1 MSTRTPHD
9 KKHQPAART
18 GAARDSTAR
27 VISAINTADFFPAI
41 LDYMRSVVP
50 FSGVFITHLHKNRPP
65 DHIYDNVRA
74 ERHRDVVDQ
83 YLDSAYLL
91 DPVYDVFLSGRTHGA
106 MRLRDVAPD
115 QFMRSTYYRR
125 YYRNIALRDEM
136 AILVPQGEG
145 AVFFSLGRLGD
156 EPRFSTRS
164 VQAFEARID
173 VIAALTGKHFER
185 GHITPVQAGEAPADR
200 TLTAALDA
208 FGEGILTVRER
219 EVATLI
225 LKGHSSA
232 SVSTVAGIAVGT
244 VKIHRKN
251 IYRKLAISSQSEL
264 LSNFLRSVLG

>member
-1 MSTRTPHD
+1 M
-9 KKHQPAART
+9 AR
-18 GAARDSTAR
+18 A
-27 VISAINTADFFPAI
+27 ISAINTADFFPAI

-50 FSGVFITHLHKNRPP
+50 FSGAFVTRLNHNRAP

-83 YLDSAYLL
+83 YLDTAYLL
-91 DPVYDVFLSGRTHGA
+91 DPVYDAFLSGRSYCA

-125 YYRNIALRDEM
+125 YYKNIALSDEM
-136 AILVPQGEG
+136 AILVPEG
-145 AVFFSLGRLGD
+145 NGAIFYSLGRIGK

-164 VQAFEARID
+164 VRAFEAEIG
-173 VIAALTGKHFER
+173 IIGALTGKHFER
-185 GHITPVQAGEAPADR
+185 GHTTPVHAGDAPADR

-208 FGEGILTVRER
+208 FGEGILTARER

-251 IYRKLAISSQSEL
+251 IYRKLEISSQSEL
-264 LSNFLRSVLG
+264 LSNFLRSVLS

>member
-1 MSTRTPHD
+1 MSVQIQAPQERSRPVSSRGASD
-9 KKHQPAART
+9 SLAR
-18 GAARDSTAR
+18 A
-27 VISAINTADFFPAI
+27 ISAINSADFFPAI

-50 FSGVFITHLHKNRPP
+50 FSGAFITHLHQNRPP
-65 DHIYDNVRA
+65 DHVYDNVRA

-83 YLDSAYLL
+83 YLDTAYLL
-91 DPVYDVFLSGRTHGA
+91 DPVYDAFLSGRSNCA

-125 YYRNIALRDEM
+125 YYKNIALKDEM
-136 AILVPQGEG
+136 AILVPQGNG
-145 AVFFSLGRLGD
+145 AIFYSLGRIRD

-164 VQAFEARID
+164 VRAFEAEIG
-173 VIAALTGKHFER
+173 IISALTSKHFER
-185 GHITPVQAGEAPADR
+185 GHVGPITIGAASPDR

-208 FGEGILTVRER
+208 FGEDILTARER

-232 SVSTVAGIAVGT
+232 SVSTMAGIAVGT

-251 IYRKLAISSQSEL
+251 IYRKLSISSQSEL
-264 LSNFLRSVLG
+264 LSKFLRSVLS

>member
-1 MSTRTPHD
+1 M
-9 KKHQPAART
+9 
-18 GAARDSTAR
+18 AR
-27 VISAINTADFFPAI
+27 VISAINTADFFPAM
-41 LDYMRSVVP
+41 LDFLRSIVP
-50 FSGVFITHLHKNRPP
+50 FSGAFITRLHYNRAP
-65 DHIYDNVRA
+65 DHVYDNVRA

-83 YLDSAYLL
+83 YLDTAYLL
-91 DPVYDVFLSGRTHGA
+91 DPVYDAFLSGRSNCA

-115 QFMRSTYYRR
+115 QFLRSTYYRR
-125 YYRNIALRDEM
+125 YYKNIALKDEM
-136 AILVPQGEG
+136 AILVPQGNG
-145 AVFFSLGRLGD
+145 AIFYSLGRIGD

-164 VQAFEARID
+164 VRAFQAEIS
-173 VIAALTGKHFER
+173 IISALTSKHFER
-185 GHITPVQAGEAPADR
+185 GHVGPVASGAVSPER

-208 FGEGILTVRER
+208 FGKDLLTARER

-264 LSNFLRSVLG
+264 LSKFLRSVLG

>member
-1 MSTRTPHD
+1 MSLKQAMVR
-9 KKHQPAART
+9 AIA
-18 GAARDSTAR
+18 
-27 VISAINTADFFPAI
+27 AINTADFFPAT

-50 FSGVFITHLHKNRPP
+50 FSGAFVTRLHRDRRP

-74 ERHRDVVDQ
+74 ERHREVVDQ
-83 YLDSAYLL
+83 YLDTAYLL
-91 DPVYDVFLSGRTHGA
+91 DPVYDLFLSGRSRGA

-136 AILVPQGEG
+136 AILVPQGE
-145 AVFFSLGRLGD
+145 AAIFFSLGRLGK
-156 EPRFSTRS
+156 EPRFSVRA
-164 VQAFEARID
+164 VQAFRMELD

-185 GHITPVQAGEAPADR
+185 GHTGPVDTGPQPADR

-208 FGEGILTVRER
+208 FGEGILTARER

-232 SVSTVAGIAVGT
+232 SVSTVAGITVGT

-251 IYRKLAISSQSEL
+251 IYRKLSISSQSEL
-264 LSNFLRSVLG
+264 LSNFLRSVLD